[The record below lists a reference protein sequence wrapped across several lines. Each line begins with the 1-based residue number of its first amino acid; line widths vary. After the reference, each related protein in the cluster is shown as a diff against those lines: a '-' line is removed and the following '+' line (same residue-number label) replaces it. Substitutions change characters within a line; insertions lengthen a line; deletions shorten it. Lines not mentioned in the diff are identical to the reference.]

1 MRAAAAVL
9 EKRGQDKD
17 AAGESRVEAESNAD
31 AESVEPESRQV
42 PESTVEADSGQPPES
57 PVSFI
62 SEPDPG
68 GEEGN
73 LNIWLAEVLDD
84 DRLLLAEA
92 LHRKC

>member
-57 PVSFI
+57 V
-62 SEPDPG
+62 EPDPG